1 VGSDFKMQVPER
13 SVLFG
18 RRFSL
23 YFAALFLCLAP
34 NGNAFQFLNQ
44 PVDVSRDF
52 ANLQND
58 YFIARRAV
66 EFDPASKSGKIEWK
80 RFKLKPHLMF
90 NQFQIPFAEIESR
103 EFPPNA
109 YQENPVLP
117 FSISFVGPRTVR
129 LRMATRLTSRKDESS
144 LMPTAA
150 PGTDTSWEMSQSERG
165 AIYKNAFGSVTVTRN
180 PWRVEFRDAHGK
192 LLTHTLN
199 LGDGKALANSMP
211 PPFSFVRRTSDLQ
224 QRLAASFLLSPE
236 EMLFGGGES
245 FTRLNKRG
253 QKMVLWTHD
262 AYSAQTA
269 NMYKPVP
276 FFMSS
281 RGYGMFVHT
290 SAPVTFDFGHSYD
303 AASVIYSGDDYLDLF
318 FFFGT
323 PKEILSEY
331 TALTGRSP
339 VPPLWS
345 FGLWM
350 SRITYKSE
358 DEVREVARKLRQYH
372 IPSDVIHLDT
382 GWFEKDWL
390 CNYKFSTTR
399 FRDPARMIS
408 DLKEQG
414 FHISLWQLP
423 YFTPKNELFRTITDN
438 GYGVHDGSG
447 NLPTEDAILDFSNPA
462 AVKWYQDELA
472 GLLRM
477 GVGAIKADFGEGA
490 PLTGIYAS
498 GKTGF
503 WEHNLY
509 PLRYNKAVSEIT
521 KEVTGGSVIWA
532 RSAWAGSQ
540 RYPLHWGGDAENTDS
555 AMAATL
561 RAGLSLGLC
570 GFSFWSHDIGG
581 FVQRSPRELYRR
593 WLPFGVLTSHSRCHG
608 APPKEPWAYD
618 EEFTDEFRRAV
629 ELKYKLMPYVY
640 AQAKLAS
647 EQGFPMMRTLFF
659 EFSDDPTAWFI
670 DDEYL
675 FGEDI
680 LVAPLMEAESTGRN
694 VYLPEEQWIDYQTGK
709 VYAGGWHRI
718 QAGKIPVVMLVR
730 DGAVIPHIKLAQS
743 TAQMDWSNLDLV
755 VFAADA
761 KKAGGHVCLPSDNV
775 LHEISLTQKD
785 GTFRLADD
793 PLAKRVTWQVKLYSD
808 LGQ

>member
-1 VGSDFKMQVPER
+1 VGNEFRMQIAER
-13 SVLFG
+13 AAFLAK
-18 RRFSL
+18 RAAL
-23 YFAALFLCLAP
+23 YFAALCLCLVSSGKAIE
-34 NGNAFQFLNQ
+34 FLSQ
-44 PVDVSRDF
+44 PLDVSGDF
-52 ANLQND
+52 ADLQND
-58 YFIARRAV
+58 YFVAERAV
-66 EFDPASKSGKIEWK
+66 EFDPVAGSGKIEWK
-80 RFKLKPHLMF
+80 RLELKAHLMF
-90 NQFQIPFAEIESR
+90 NQFQTQYVDSR
-103 EFPPNA
+103 FDEFPPNA
-109 YQENPVLP
+109 YPENPQLP
-117 FSISFVGPRTVR
+117 FAVSFVGPRTVR
-129 LRMATRLTSRKDESS
+129 LRIATRWGSHKDEYP
-144 LMPTAA
+144 LMLVAA
-150 PGTDTSWEMSQSERG
+150 PGTDASWKMSQSESG
-165 AIYKNAFGSVTVTRN
+165 VTYKNAFGSVTITRQ
-180 PWRVEFRDAHGK
+180 PWHVEFRDAKGK
-192 LLTHTLN
+192 LLTRTLN
-199 LGDGKALANSMP
+199 LGDGKALSNTTP
-211 PPFSFVRRTSDLQ
+211 PPFSFVRRTSDLEH
-224 QRLAASFLLSPE
+224 RLAASFLLSPE

-262 AYSAQTA
+262 AYGAQTA

-290 SAPVTFDFGHSYD
+290 TAPMTFDFGHSYD
-303 AASVIYSGDDYLDLF
+303 AANVIYSGDDSLDLF

-323 PKEILSEY
+323 PKEVLAAY

-358 DEVREVARKLRQYH
+358 DEVREVARKLRQER

-382 GWFEKDWL
+382 GWFEHDWL
-390 CNYKFSTTR
+390 CDYKFSTTR
-399 FRDPARMIS
+399 FSDPAALIR

-423 YFTPKNELFRTITDN
+423 YFTPKNDLFPSIVDK
-438 GYGVHDGSG
+438 GYAVRDAKG

-462 AVKWYQDELA
+462 AVKWYQDKLA

-477 GVGAIKADFGEGA
+477 GVGAIKADFGEDA
-490 PLTGIYAS
+490 PLEGIYAS
-498 GKTGF
+498 GKTGY

-509 PLRYNKAVSEIT
+509 PLRYNQAVSEIT
-521 KEVTGGSVIWA
+521 REVTGDSVIWA

-593 WLPFGVLTSHSRCHG
+593 WLPFGTLTSHSRCHG
-608 APPKEPWAYD
+608 APPKEPWTYD
-618 EEFTDEFRRAV
+618 AEFTDEFRRAV

-659 EFSDDPTAWFI
+659 EFPEDSTSWFI

-680 LVAPLMEAESTGRN
+680 LVAPLLEAGSTGRD
-694 VYLPEEQWIDYQTGK
+694 VYLPPGQWIDYQSGN
-709 VYAGGWHRI
+709 VVAGGWHRLE
-718 QAGKIPVVMLVR
+718 AGKIPVVMLVR
-730 DGAVIPHIKLAQS
+730 EGTVIPHIKLAQS
-743 TAQMDWSNLDLV
+743 TMQMDWTSLDLA
-755 VFAADA
+755 VFAVTSSQAE
-761 KKAGGHVCLPSDNV
+761 GHVCLPSDNL
-775 LHEISLTQKD
+775 LHVISVARKD
-785 GTFRLADD
+785 GAFQVVSD
-793 PLAKRVTWQVKLYSD
+793 PLAGKVAWRVKLYSD
-808 LGQ
+808 FGR